1 MSKDLRAPTPRG
13 QHKIVCLHISLW
25 IILSDQM
32 KDPEHETCKLINDIN
47 NIKNES
53 TKSSGRHGYV
63 KTDKH
68 DY

>member
-1 MSKDLRAPTPRG
+1 
-13 QHKIVCLHISLW
+13 
-25 IILSDQM
+25 M

-68 DY
+68 DYWLKDKHNDSIIIYTSLVKENLFTCSRQFN